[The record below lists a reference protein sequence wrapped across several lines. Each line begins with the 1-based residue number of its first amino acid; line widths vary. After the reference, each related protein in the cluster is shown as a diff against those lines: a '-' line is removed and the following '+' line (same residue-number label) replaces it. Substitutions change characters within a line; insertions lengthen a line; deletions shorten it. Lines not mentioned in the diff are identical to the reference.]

1 MIRSFFI
8 LILIIGFSSS
18 LKSNEIVKQDLYK
31 KIDLFGEVLDKI
43 AAAFRASAP
52 NSNITRFKVSKVIFV
67 MSKAVFSV
75 CKNKFLPIYNSTR
88 SSLWIISSRPENPN
102 IY

>member
-43 AAAFRASAP
+43 QSEYVDQIDQADVMDSAI
-52 NSNITRFKVSKVIFV
+52 N
-67 MSKAVFSV
+67 
-75 CKNKFLPIYNSTR
+75 
-88 SSLWIISSRPENPN
+88 
-102 IY
+102 

>member
-18 LKSNEIVKQDLYK
+18 LKSNEIAKQDLYK

-43 AAAFRASAP
+43 QSEYVDQIDQADVMDSAINGVLQSGPASVYMSP
-52 NSNITRFKVSKVIFV
+52 ELFKSMQTDTRE
-67 MSKAVFSV
+67 
-75 CKNKFLPIYNSTR
+75 
-88 SSLWIISSRPENPN
+88 SLVGLE
-102 IY
+102 